1 MKSMPVLEID
11 IFTHEGFIAYV
22 DGVEVSRFNL
32 PAYFLLRLLLISIA
46 VVSIIKLLVKLLLKQ
61 VFGSVF
67 V

>member
-32 PAYFLLRLLLISIA
+32 PMYFLLYLLISIDR
-46 VVSIIKLLVKLLLKQ
+46 VLIIKLLVKLLLKQ